1 MKTLKHLL
9 SPPIF
14 EGDPDRTGM
23 ARCVHAM
30 TWVATVVMI
39 TYAIALQ
46 IVAPPL
52 TARAI
57 IGHHYQP
64 YRLPCLYA

>member
-1 MKTLKHLL
+1 
-9 SPPIF
+9 
-14 EGDPDRTGM
+14 M
-23 ARCVHAM
+23 ARCEHAM

-64 YRLPCLYA
+64 YRLPCLYG